1 MLFSEESQ
9 DGKTINKKNLNTKRE
24 FKRKSDSNN
33 NPTARQINTEKT
45 KVKPRTVN
53 RAPAIKRKAVS
64 RPSVKKPTS
73 FTSTPVYKNR
83 EPEPDIVSEDDYY
96 YDDGQ
101 DAIEIDP
108 VRKVISKETF
118 DPESVGQDSYI
129 EEDVYMDN
137 SEGLNDAKSEI
148 IAAEDI
154 WGDGS
159 SKTKEKEQG
168 STEDNPY
175 PNDY

>member
-1 MLFSEESQ
+1 M
-9 DGKTINKKNLNTKRE
+9 
-24 FKRKSDSNN
+24 
-33 NPTARQINTEKT
+33 
-45 KVKPRTVN
+45 
-53 RAPAIKRKAVS
+53 
-64 RPSVKKPTS
+64 
-73 FTSTPVYKNR
+73 
-83 EPEPDIVSEDDYY
+83 SEDDYY